1 MPDDA
6 QEDLAVFTLDELRA
20 HGRTS
25 LKASTD
31 TELNERFSANKVLT
45 TVITLLQS
53 IFGSS
58 FDSLEKTEYGLPTM
72 GVFPSDWPWSDV
84 VTLCLI
90 WLRNSDVCDSPR
102 PWCFPPPVKEEPPV
116 SPTKDSADSLGRLRT
131 SLAFD
136 HHNVVHFLGWLA
148 LQYVRG
154 QNQFVDHLT
163 GLPVFFGPA
172 HGYRSNSS
180 LCATKIA
187 HRVHGMP
194 FCFGWQSELPVNVN
208 EFDSTSCNAIL
219 ALRATSWWRG
229 GRRGAAL
236 HDSLRRHL
244 PHLFRFSN
252 SEVPAHIS
260 QLFDSSL
267 QLTKNEQDAVA
278 KFYRA
283 RAPTFADTVDSFVFI
298 NVVSPV
304 EQIILFRLLYGDGRY
319 ADYFDEQRH
328 AEKLQN
334 LQQLKIGFEIAEASS
349 STPIEIPALTNTELL
364 SLQQKTQQRRA
375 LKWSQSGKA
384 IPLFMQK
391 K

>member
-1 MPDDA
+1 
-6 QEDLAVFTLDELRA
+6 
-20 HGRTS
+20 
-25 LKASTD
+25 
-31 TELNERFSANKVLT
+31 
-45 TVITLLQS
+45 
-53 IFGSS
+53 
-58 FDSLEKTEYGLPTM
+58 M

-136 HHNVVHFLGWLA
+136 QHNVVHFLGWLA
-148 LQYVRG
+148 LPYVRG

-194 FCFGWQSELPVNVN
+194 FCFGWQSELPVNVI
-208 EFDSTSCNAIL
+208 EFDPTSCNAIL
-219 ALRATSWWRG
+219 KLRAT
-229 GRRGAAL
+229 
-236 HDSLRRHL
+236 
-244 PHLFRFSN
+244 N
-252 SEVPAHIS
+252 CEVPAHIS

-298 NVVSPV
+298 NVISPV
-304 EQIILFRLLYGDGRY
+304 EQIILFRLLYGDGRD
-319 ADYFDEQRH
+319 AGYFDEQRN

-334 LQQLKIGFEIAEASS
+334 LQKLKISFEIAEASS
-349 STPIEIPALTNTELL
+349 STPIEIPALTHNELL

-375 LKWSQSGKA
+375 LKWSQLGKA